1 VAPAADGYANAARVA
16 GKHREEAVDLLPYW
30 QFEYVQP
37 FDTTISGVKM
47 SEEGRMDD
55 WKDLADD
62 ELVERL
68 LPDPDSP
75 NVNVLMGMLIGRG
88 RDDSTLRVYTTLQL
102 DQFIEVPADRILGV
116 KRLPTGQI
124 AVWIPGD
131 LDVRVT
137 TTSTLSGE
145 FLKGSIQA
153 AHGHSGGGLGNLVS
167 AMIGLEGGAGGTS
180 FGGCFTDHATL
191 GCPIATTRSPPLCGR
206 PTGCHC

>member
-1 VAPAADGYANAARVA
+1 
-16 GKHREEAVDLLPYW
+16 
-30 QFEYVQP
+30 
-37 FDTTISGVKM
+37 M

-62 ELVERL
+62 ELLKRL

-102 DQFIEVPADRILGV
+102 NQFVEVPADRILGV
-116 KRLPTGQI
+116 KHLPMGQI

-145 FLKGSIQA
+145 FLSGSIQA
-153 AHGHSGGGLGNLVS
+153 AHGRAGGGLGNLVS
-167 AMIGLEGGAGGTS
+167 AMMGIGGGGTS
-180 FGGCFTDHATL
+180 YGGCPTDL
-191 GCPIATTRSPPLCGR
+191 PFEPGCPIINTTSPPLCGR
-206 PTGCHC
+206 PTGCRC